1 MLNKKTL
8 AHIRRPL
15 PIAVARYGAATGIA
29 IISGMGTPALAQS
42 VRETALEEV
51 VVTASKR
58 GEQRLQDIPVAVQAL
73 NANQI
78 RNEVATELSELAPQ
92 ISSLVVQDLG
102 PGDREYIIRG
112 VNSTATAT
120 VGVYYDEAVITARS
134 KQDGGGRQADIELH
148 DLARVEVLKGPQG
161 TLYGAS
167 SMSGTVRYIPNRP
180 NSQELEASVGGTL
193 STTED
198 GGDNFQV
205 NGMLNLPVIQDVLA
219 LRAVGW
225 TTDEDGFIDNT
236 LLGNED
242 INDNQVDG
250 GKLAFEWAANDQLL
264 ISGFALRQDREVGGT
279 SRQMPV
285 LQDTF
290 AENQAAFAGPLA
302 ASGFGMPAAE
312 ERTVQSYSITEW
324 DEELELYSGKFEW
337 THAKGN
343 LLGAISQFERTVDFN
358 FDSTPILLFFGV
370 PLPAI
375 TSQPQ
380 EREITNAELRW
391 SSNFDG
397 PAQVLVGGFYS
408 EEDKDFVTQVIASG
422 PDGRPLADFEP
433 GDPNTIFGRS
443 KTDTLEQQ
451 AVFGEVEYQLT
462 ERWTV
467 LGGVR
472 WYSFDI
478 DSANQ
483 ELQPFGGTPS
493 EVPTRFSVDDDQV
506 TGKLNITYNISDDAL
521 VYGTWSQGYRPGG
534 TNDVAFIPP
543 GTPVPPAGFGPDEL
557 DNWELGWKLSLLE
570 NRVTMNGA
578 VYFIDWQDIQVSS
591 FDANSPFEV
600 VRNEGEAEVTGIEFD
615 IQARPMPGLDLSLAA
630 SVQEAEYTS
639 VIPGSGP
646 DAPFALDGQSIPNVP
661 DFQIGASAQYR
672 WLVSGA
678 MEASA
683 RLAYSY
689 TDDRLTQPNDPV
701 ANVPLDSYSLVNARL
716 GLETDSWNVALF
728 AKNLLDEEDAAV
740 DGINTNQDPRA
751 IITVRPR
758 TIGLQFQYRFDG

>member
-1 MLNKKTL
+1 MLNKTNI
-8 AHIRRPL
+8 AHARRPL
-15 PIAVARYGAATGIA
+15 SVAVTRCGLLTGLVM
-29 IISGMGTPALAQS
+29 ISNTGTQALAQS
-42 VRETALEEV
+42 VEQTALEEV
-51 VVTASKR
+51 VVTATKR

-78 RNEVATELSELAPQ
+78 RSQVATELSELAPQ

-180 NSQELEASVGGTL
+180 DTQQFEANIGGTL

-205 NGMLNLPVIQDVLA
+205 NGMLNLPVIKDVLA

-236 LLGNED
+236 LLGNKD

-264 ISGFALRQDREVGGT
+264 VSGFALRQDREVGGT

-285 LQDTF
+285 LQQTF
-290 AENQAAFAGPLA
+290 AENQAAFAGALA

-312 ERTVQSYSITEW
+312 ERTVQSYTITDW

-343 LLGAISQFERTVDFN
+343 LLGAISKFERAVDFN
-358 FDSTPILLFFGV
+358 FDSTPILLSFGV
-370 PLPAI
+370 PVPAI
-375 TSQPQ
+375 TAQPQ
-380 EREITNAELRW
+380 KREVTNAELRW

-397 PAQVLVGGFYS
+397 PVQLLLGGFVS

-422 PDGRPLADFEP
+422 PDGRPLAAFEP
-433 GDPNTIFGRS
+433 GDPNSIFGRS
-443 KTDTLEQQ
+443 KSDTVEQQ
-451 AVFGEVEYQLT
+451 AVFSEVEYRLN
-462 ERWTV
+462 EHWTV
-467 LGGVR
+467 LAGAR

-478 DSANQ
+478 DSENQ

-493 EVPTRFSVDDDQV
+493 EVPTEFSVDDDQV
-506 TGKLNITYNISDDAL
+506 TGKFNITYTINDGAL
-521 VYGTWSQGYRPGG
+521 VYATWSQGYRPGG

-557 DNWELGWKLSLLE
+557 DNWELGWKLTLLD
-570 NRVTMNGA
+570 NRVTVNGA
-578 VYFIDWQDIQVSS
+578 VYYIDWQDIQVSS

-630 SVQEAEYTS
+630 SFQEAEYAS
-639 VIPGSGP
+639 EIPGSSP
-646 DAPFALDGQSIPNVP
+646 ESPFARDGQSIPNVP
-661 DFQIGASAQYR
+661 DFQLGASAQYR
-672 WLVSGA
+672 WTVAGT

-689 TDDRLTQPNDPV
+689 MDDRLTQPNDPV
-701 ANVPLDSYSLVNARL
+701 ANVPLDSFSLLSARL
-716 GLETDSWNVALF
+716 GLESDTWNVALF
-728 AKNLLDEEDAAV
+728 GKNLLDEDNAAV

-751 IITVRPR
+751 IITARPR

>member
-1 MLNKKTL
+1 MLNRKQL
-8 AHIRRPL
+8 AHTRRPL

-42 VRETALEEV
+42 VSETALEEV
-51 VVTASKR
+51 VVSASKR

-180 NSQELEASVGGTL
+180 NSRELEASVGGTL

-236 LLGNED
+236 LLDNED

-264 ISGFALRQDREVGGT
+264 VSGFALRQDREVGGT

-290 AENQAAFAGPLA
+290 AENQAAFAEPLA

-312 ERTVQSYSITEW
+312 ERTVQSYTITEW

-358 FDSTPILLFFGV
+358 FDSTPVLLSFGV
-370 PLPAI
+370 PVPAI

-397 PAQVLVGGFYS
+397 PVQVLVGGFYS

-433 GDPNTIFGRS
+433 GDPNSIFGRS

-451 AVFGEVEYQLT
+451 AVFGEVEYQLN

-478 DSANQ
+478 ASENQ

-493 EVPTRFSVDDDQV
+493 EVPTRFSVDDDKV
-506 TGKLNITYNISDDAL
+506 TGKLNITYNVSDDAM

-534 TNDVAFIPP
+534 TNDVAFIAP

-630 SVQEAEYTS
+630 SFQEAEFTS
-639 VIPGSGP
+639 TIPGSSP

-678 MEASA
+678 MEAAA
-683 RLAYSY
+683 RLSYSY
-689 TDDRLTQPNDPV
+689 TDDRLTQPNDPAV
-701 ANVPLDSYSLVNARL
+701 NVPLDSYSLVNARL
-716 GLETDSWNVALF
+716 GLENDSWNVALF
-728 AKNLLDEEDAAV
+728 AKNLLDEEDAAI
-740 DGINTNQDPRA
+740 DGINSNQDPRA
-751 IITVRPR
+751 IVTVRPR
-758 TIGLQFQYRFDG
+758 TIGLQLQYRFGG